1 MKKIYENPTLNIVHL
16 KPMRMIMTSETV
28 AVGETVT
35 SASGAEAKG
44 GFGGW
49 TWDDDEPWEDEIQ

>member
-1 MKKIYENPTLNIVHL
+1 MKKIYENPTLTIVHL
-16 KPMRMIMTSETV
+16 KPMRMMITSETLP
-28 AVGETVT
+28 VGESVT

-49 TWDDDEPWEDEIQ
+49 DDDVEPGEDY

>member
-16 KPMRMIMTSETV
+16 KPIKMIMTSET
-28 AVGETVT
+28 AEVGDPVT
-35 SASGAEAKG
+35 SAEGAEAKG

-49 TWDDDEPWEDEIQ
+49 SWSDEPEDE

>member
-1 MKKIYENPTLNIVHL
+1 MKKIYENPTLKIVHL
-16 KPMRMIMTSETV
+16 RPMTMIMASENV

-44 GFGGW
+44 GSW